1 MCIRDRYYT
10 HELDVEHTVSYTVDD
25 CTVLHYALR
34 LMNAIVQL
42 HRMIVF
48 VRRLLIV
55 LMLIG
60 VVIIPYAVGQWI
72 DGDNL
77 LFDLTIKPFWIYQ
90 LRECN
95 AC

>member
-1 MCIRDRYYT
+1 M
-10 HELDVEHTVSYTVDD
+10 EHTVSYTVVDHS
-25 CTVLHYALR
+25 VLHYTLR

-60 VVIIPYAVGQWI
+60 VVTIPYAVGQWI

-77 LFDLTIKPFWIYQ
+77 VRDLSLKPFWIYQ

>member
-1 MCIRDRYYT
+1 M
-10 HELDVEHTVSYTVDD
+10 EHTVFDSVVDHV
-25 CTVLHYALR
+25 VLHYALR

-55 LMLIG
+55 LLLIG
-60 VVIIPYAVGQWI
+60 VVTIPYAVGQWI

>member
-1 MCIRDRYYT
+1 M
-10 HELDVEHTVSYTVDD
+10 
-25 CTVLHYALR
+25 CTVFDINNTVMNNALR
-34 LMNAIVQL
+34 QL
-42 HRMIVF
+42 NLLIVF
-48 VRRLLIV
+48 VRRISLL

-60 VVIIPYAVGQWI
+60 VAAIAYAVGQWI

-77 LFDLTIKPFWIYQ
+77 IRDLSLKPFWIYQ

>member
-1 MCIRDRYYT
+1 MYEIDAEHCVHHSMD
-10 HELDVEHTVSYTVDD
+10 HHTVD
-25 CTVLHYALR
+25 CNLLCV
-34 LMNAIVQL
+34 MNAIVQL
-42 HRMIVF
+42 HRIIVF

-60 VVIIPYAVGQWI
+60 VVAIPYAVGQWI

>member
-1 MCIRDRYYT
+1 MECVVPYVMVY
-10 HELDVEHTVSYTVDD
+10 
-25 CTVLHYALR
+25 CTVCDYSLCV
-34 LMNAIVQL
+34 MNAIVQL
-42 HRMIVF
+42 HRVIVF

-60 VVIIPYAVGQWI
+60 VVAIPYAVGQWI

-77 LFDLTIKPFWIYQ
+77 LTDLTVKPFWIYQ
-90 LRECN
+90 LRECV